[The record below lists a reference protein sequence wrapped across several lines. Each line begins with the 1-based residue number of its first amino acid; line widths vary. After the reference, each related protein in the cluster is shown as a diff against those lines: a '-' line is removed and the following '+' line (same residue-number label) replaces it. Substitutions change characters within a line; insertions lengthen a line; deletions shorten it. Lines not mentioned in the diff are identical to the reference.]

1 MEGLWGNELP
11 FSVLFFQHGDR
22 LIKQGG
28 DEAEDHNG
36 HHDEIQFEEARPHS
50 YTIEYRVIRIE
61 MRIGEGNF
69 ALPVVFLDRRN
80 DQDYT

>member
-1 MEGLWGNELP
+1 M
-11 FSVLFFQHGDR
+11 FFQHGDR
-22 LIKQGG
+22 LIEQGG

-69 ALPVVFLDRRN
+69 ALPVVFLDKTRRLRLHLS
-80 DQDYT
+80 Q